1 MFRYNKDKVNKE
13 VDELK
18 KLLAITK
25 GYNKNGKSISASFL
39 KEEVDLIGNPTTPP
53 AEPAEPTMGGDIS
66 GGMDAALSQTDGT
79 KEIEKAIQNSTITY
93 AGPLKE
99 AEDGEQIVKGYVGTS
114 DDSKGLYFKFSSKE
128 TKPVIQTK
136 KAITL
141 DDDLLKSIQQ
151 IGTYFDTWKSN
162 VEK

>member
-1 MFRYNKDKVNKE
+1 MFRFNQRKVNSE

-25 GYNKNGKSISASFL
+25 GAKASNKSISTSFL

-53 AEPAEPTMGGDIS
+53 AEPAIGGDMG
-66 GGMDAALSQTDGT
+66 GGMDGALSQTDDT

-99 AEDGEQIVKGYVGTS
+99 DEDGEQIVKGYISTS
-114 DDSKGLYFKFSSKE
+114 DDDKGLYFKFSSKE

-141 DDDLLKSIQQ
+141 DDDLVKSIQQ
-151 IGTYFDTWKSN
+151 IETYYDTWKSN

>member
-1 MFRYNKDKVNKE
+1 MFRFNQRKVNSE

-25 GYNKNGKSISASFL
+25 GAKASNKSISTSFL

-53 AEPAEPTMGGDIS
+53 AEPAIGGDMGGA
-66 GGMDAALSQTDGT
+66 MDGALSQTDDT
-79 KEIEKAIQNSTITY
+79 KEIEKAIQNSTITSV
-93 AGPLKE
+93 GPE
-99 AEDGEQIVKGYVGTS
+99 GDEQVVKGFISTS
-114 DDSKGLYFKFSSKE
+114 DEEKGLYFKFSSKE

-151 IGTYFDTWKSN
+151 ILTYYDTWKSN
-162 VEK
+162 LEK